1 MQERRVVN
9 DTLGPA
15 GPFSTAVVGGGLV
28 FVSGLSGAVEDGKLS
43 GSDIQSQARRVLDR
57 LRAILEQAGSSLGGV
72 ASVQVYLRRADD
84 FEAMNAIYRQYFT
97 EAPPART
104 TVVTA
109 LGEGALV
116 AMSAVAVPLGA
127 PREVL
132 HPAGWIK
139 SPRPYSYIVR
149 AGHLVFLAGLVS
161 RRGNDD
167 AVVPGS
173 VALQT
178 RTILDNAGVLLK
190 TAGLS
195 YEHVVAARV
204 FIGDDSLFEMM
215 NDEYS
220 RYFTSQPPARATAVT
235 GLMGSEAMV
244 EITLVASAA
253 AKQVLGAAVSP
264 SLPLSSAVR
273 TGGLVYLSGVLG
285 NTEANARD
293 VAAQTRE
300 VVARIRR
307 TLDAAGLSFTH
318 VVDNTIYLPDLA
330 HQRPVDDILHETFPA
345 DPPSRTAVG
354 AQLVTRTGLIEMMMT
369 AAG

>member
-57 LRAILEQAGSSLGGV
+57 LRAVLEQAGASLGGV
-72 ASVQVYLRRADD
+72 VSVHVYLRRAED
-84 FEAMNAIYRQYFT
+84 FEAMNAIYRQYFG
-97 EAPPART
+97 EAQPVRT
-104 TVVTA
+104 TVLTA
-109 LGEGALV
+109 LDEGALI
-116 AMSAVAVPLGA
+116 ALSAVAVPLGA

-132 HPAGWIK
+132 HPAGWMK
-139 SPRPYSYIVR
+139 SPRPYSFIVR
-149 AGHLVFLAGLVS
+149 TGHLVFLAGLVS
-161 RRGNDD
+161 RRGIDD
-167 AVVPGS
+167 TVVPGPIT
-173 VALQT
+173 LQT
-178 RTILDNAGVLLK
+178 RTVLDNAGVLLK

-204 FIGDDSLFEMM
+204 FITDDSLFEMM

-235 GLMGSEAMV
+235 GLIAAGAAV
-244 EITLVASAA
+244 EITLIASTAP
-253 AKQVLGAAVSP
+253 KHVLGAAVSP

-273 TGGLVYLSGVLG
+273 TGSLVYLSGVLG
-285 NTEANARD
+285 NTDANARD
-293 VAAQTRE
+293 VSGQTRE

-307 TLDAAGLSFTH
+307 TLDAAGLSFPH
-318 VVDNTIYLPDLA
+318 VVDNTIYLPDLS
-330 HQRPVDDILHETFPA
+330 QQKPVEEILHEVFPS
-345 DPPSRTAVG
+345 DPPTRTAVG
-354 AQLVTRTGLIEMMMT
+354 AQLVARTGLIEMMMT

>member
-1 MQERRVVN
+1 MQDRRVVN
-9 DTLGPA
+9 DSLGPA

-28 FVSGLSGAVEDGKLS
+28 FVSALSGAVDDGKLS
-43 GSDIQSQARRVLDR
+43 GSDVQTQARRVLDR
-57 LRAILEQAGSSLGGV
+57 LRAVLEQAGSSLGGAV
-72 ASVQVYLRRADD
+72 SVQVYLRRAED
-84 FEAMNAIYRQYFT
+84 FESMNAIYRQYFT

-104 TVVTA
+104 TVVTG

-127 PREVL
+127 PREVM

-149 AGHLVFLAGLVS
+149 TGHLVFLAGLVS

-167 AVVPGS
+167 TLVPGP

-178 RTILDNAGVLLK
+178 RTILDNAGVLLR

-195 YEHVVAARV
+195 YEHVIAARV
-204 FIGDDSLFEMM
+204 FITDDSLFEMM
-215 NDEYS
+215 NDEYG
-220 RYFTSQPPARATAVT
+220 RYFTNQPPARATAVT
-235 GLMGSEAMV
+235 GLMGAGASV
-244 EITLVASAA
+244 EITLIASAA
-253 AKQVLGAAVSP
+253 AKQVLGASVSP

-273 TGGLVYLSGVLG
+273 SGGLVYLSGVLG
-285 NTEANARD
+285 NTDANAQD
-293 VAAQTRE
+293 VTSQTRE

-307 TLDAAGLSFTH
+307 TLDNAGLSFPH
-318 VVDNTIYLPDLA
+318 VLDNTIYLPDLS
-330 HQRPVDDILHETFPA
+330 HQKSVDEILGEVFPS
-345 DPPSRTAVG
+345 DPPSRTSVG
-354 AQLVTRTGLIEMMMT
+354 AHLVARTGLVEMMMV